1 MVLGVLV
8 VYFVFDFGLGYSD
21 CRVCRFWFAL
31 FICLVVGL
39 LGCVFCLMMLS
50 FWLVMLVVLWFCFCL
65 RCWLSIVLLLVSFWF
80 DA

>member
-39 LGCVFCLMMLS
+39 LGCVFW
-50 FWLVMLVVLWFCFCL
+50 FDDAFFLVGYVSCFVVLLLFAMLVVDCVAVGF
-65 RCWLSIVLLLVSFWF
+65 VLV
-80 DA
+80 